1 MSENG
6 GIRPRSVRTIGLS
19 PQSDRVPAMSPAS
32 LLRLLALSAI
42 WGASFLFMRMGAP
55 VLGPTALIA
64 GRVLLA
70 ALFLAIVGVA
80 MRKPL
85 DARRNALHYLVLGLF
100 NSALPFLLFAFA
112 ARTLSASLMAI
123 LNATA
128 PIWAAVIG
136 AVWTRTALSAR
147 SALGLALGVGGV
159 ALLVGFD
166 PSTLR
171 AGAPLAIALALA
183 ASFSYGIATNYA
195 KSARKVEPFANAH
208 GSMWAAAFVIV
219 PLLPFAPPPA
229 LPDLTIALSVLALG
243 VVCSGIAY
251 LLYFRLIADI
261 GAASALTVTF
271 LVPVFGVLWGHL
283 ILGEPLGWNTLAG
296 AAIVIVGTALVTGFR
311 PATLFAR
318 PAAAA

>member
-1 MSENG
+1 M
-6 GIRPRSVRTIGLS
+6 T
-19 PQSDRVPAMSPAS
+19 AAS
-32 LLRLLALSAI
+32 LIRLLALSAI

-55 VLGPTALIA
+55 VLGPTLLIA
-64 GRVLLA
+64 CRVFFA
-70 ALFLAIVGVA
+70 ALFLAIVGAVLH
-80 MRKPL
+80 KPL
-85 DARRNALHYLVLGLF
+85 DARRNALHYLVLGAF

-128 PIWAAVIG
+128 PIWGAVIG

-147 SALGLALGVGGV
+147 SLLGLALGVGGV

-171 AGAPLAIALALA
+171 DGAPLAIALALA

-195 KSARKVEPFANAH
+195 KSAKKVEPFANAH
-208 GSMWAAAFVIV
+208 GSMWAAT
-219 PLLPFAPPPA
+219 LLIAPAVPFAPAAAMPS
-229 LPDLTIALSVLALG
+229 LTIALAVLALG

-271 LVPVFGVLWGHL
+271 LVPVFGVLWGHV
-283 ILGEPLGWNTLAG
+283 ILGEPLGWNTLVG
-296 AAIVIVGTALVTGFR
+296 ALVVIVGTALVTGFSVAALFR
-311 PATLFAR
+311 KPAVAT
-318 PAAAA
+318 

>member
-1 MSENG
+1 MSL
-6 GIRPRSVRTIGLS
+6 P
-19 PQSDRVPAMSPAS
+19 S
-32 LLRLLALSAI
+32 LVRLLALSAI

-64 GRVLLA
+64 GRVFFA
-70 ALFLAIVGVA
+70 ALFLAIVGAVL
-80 MRKPL
+80 RKPL
-85 DARRNALHYLVLGLF
+85 DARRNAGHYVVLGLF
-100 NSALPFLLFAFA
+100 NSALPFLLFAFS

-128 PIWAAVIG
+128 PIWGAVIG

-147 SALGLALGVGGV
+147 SLLGLALGVGGV

-195 KSARKVEPFANAH
+195 KSAKKVEPFANAH
-208 GSMWAAAFVIV
+208 GSMWAATLLVA
-219 PLLPFAPPPA
+219 PLLPFAPPPQMPGPA
-229 LPDLTIALSVLALG
+229 IALSVLALG

-311 PATLFAR
+311 VSTLFAR
-318 PAAAA
+318 APAAA